1 MYTHESDNVFNE
13 LPSRHPAVSCEDVVF
28 TEEAILD
35 KLTNIK
41 INKSP
46 GPDLA
51 RYQLVTPLRLL
62 FEKSY
67 ITGALP
73 RDWKV
78 ASTVPI
84 YKKGSKAAV
93 NNYRPVSLTNVVCK
107 VMESIIR
114 DHVMQYFL
122 DNNFFSSKQYGFLKG
137 RSTVLQLSLI
147 HI

>member
-1 MYTHESDNVFNE
+1 M
-13 LPSRHPAVSCEDVVF
+13 VF

-35 KLTNIK
+35 KLTSIK

-46 GPDLA
+46 GPDLLHPRVLHEA

-67 ITGALP
+67 TTGTLP
-73 RDWKV
+73 HDWKV

-84 YKKGSKAAV
+84 YKKAAV

-122 DNNFFSSKQYGFLKG
+122 DNDFFGSKQYGFLKG
-137 RSTVLQLSLI
+137 RSTVLQLLKI
-147 HI
+147 VDEWTLHLDTGGQWWTD

>member
-1 MYTHESDNVFNE
+1 VYTHESDNVFNE

-28 TEEAILD
+28 IEEAILD

-62 FEKSY
+62 FEKY
-67 ITGALP
+67 FITGTLP

-84 YKKGSKAAV
+84 YKKGSKG
-93 NNYRPVSLTNVVCK
+93 C
-107 VMESIIR
+107 
-114 DHVMQYFL
+114 
-122 DNNFFSSKQYGFLKG
+122 SKQL
-137 RSTVLQLSLI
+137 
-147 HI
+147 